1 MIPRAYITEW
11 QARVPW
17 PQSFQIEQDLILS
30 RLMIE
35 IANDGLL
42 GNELVMRG
50 GTCLHKLHL
59 AQPFRYSEDLDYVRR
74 THSGIKPFLD
84 ALEEIAAGIGLER
97 HAVAQS
103 GEMVHMVLDAE
114 PTVPPGRIRIRIE
127 ANVTETKPYRDPIK
141 VPLQVES
148 GWWRGEAEIATFVLD
163 ELMATKL
170 RALYQRRKGRD
181 LFDLWLVLTEH
192 SVDDEEVVTGLRHY
206 MEGKAFIYS
215 SFAKNLQE
223 KLEDEGFRNDLDELV
238 TALPEG
244 YNVEAAADLVMER
257 LGARLQGAPD
267 LAEVVGG
274 RWRK

>member
-17 PQSFQIEQDLILS
+17 PQSFQIEQDLILA

-59 AQPFRYSEDLDYVRR
+59 TQPFRYSEDLDYVRR
-74 THSGIKPFLD
+74 THSGIRPFLD
-84 ALEEIAAGIGLER
+84 ALEEIAASIGLER
-97 HAVAQS
+97 HAVEQS

-114 PTVPPGRIRIRIE
+114 PTLPPGRIRIRIE

-141 VPLQVES
+141 VPLKVES

-181 LFDLWLVLTEH
+181 LFDLWLVLTER
-192 SVDDEEVVTGLRHY
+192 SVDDEEIVTGLRHY

-257 LGARLQGAPD
+257 LGARLKGAPD
-267 LAEVVGG
+267 LAEVAGG

>member
-42 GNELVMRG
+42 GKELVMRG

-59 AQPFRYSEDLDYVRR
+59 TQPFRYSEDLDYVRR

-97 HAVAQS
+97 HAVEQS

-148 GWWRGEAEIATFVLD
+148 GWWHGEAEIATFVLD

-170 RALYQRRKGRD
+170 RALYQRSKGRD

-215 SFAKNLQE
+215 SFARNLQE

-257 LGARLQGAPD
+257 LGARLKGAPD
-267 LAEVVGG
+267 PAEVAGG
-274 RWRK
+274 GWRK